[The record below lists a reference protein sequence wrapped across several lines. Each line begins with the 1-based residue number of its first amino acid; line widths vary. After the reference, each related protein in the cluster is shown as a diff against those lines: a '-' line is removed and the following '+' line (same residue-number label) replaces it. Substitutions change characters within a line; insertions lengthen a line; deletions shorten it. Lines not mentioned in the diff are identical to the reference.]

1 MVSLVFFGLSWNVSN
16 LGDDVFLNFYL
27 TSIAQIVGFLLCIP
41 LLNGVGRKPV
51 YVGSLF
57 MGGVALLLT
66 IFPVKY
72 GSSGK
77 SFSKT
82 RVYKDVIKNS
92 SKERRVN
99 FKPNKVIHILCLN
112 CIAFESFLHNSYFCL
127 SADIEWITFSLSF
140 VGMTGSSMAV
150 ASLFLYSTE
159 LFPTVVRNSGLGIA
173 NLCACIGGIIAPY
186 IPDLVLSLYMFLTSI
201 VISYLPRCQLCVGC
215 KIYNN

>member
-1 MVSLVFFGLSWNVSN
+1 MVSLVFFGLSWNVGN
-16 LGDDVFLNFYL
+16 LGDDVFLNFFL

-41 LLNGVGRKPV
+41 LLNRVGRKPV

-82 RVYKDVIKNS
+82 GVYKAVIENS
-92 SKERRVN
+92 SNERRVN
-99 FKPNKVIHILCLN
+99 FKPNKVIHICLN

-127 SADIEWITFSLSF
+127 LADIEWMTTSLSL

-150 ASLFLYSTE
+150 ATLFLYSAE

-173 NLCACIGGIIAPY
+173 NLCGRIGGIIAPY
-186 IPDLVLSLYMFLTSI
+186 IPDMVLSFYMFQTY
-201 VISYLPRCQLCVGC
+201 ISHIILA
-215 KIYNN
+215 

>member
-1 MVSLVFFGLSWNVSN
+1 M
-16 LGDDVFLNFYL
+16 
-27 TSIAQIVGFLLCIP
+27 GFLLCIP

-82 RVYKDVIKNS
+82 RVYKDVIENS